1 MDEVLFTI
9 LPFCYHPSLDLT
21 SELEAS
27 NGFYIP
33 SKYFDTLLGE
43 GAAGELLL
51 YELKTPLGTLVG
63 TPIGPHSD
71 DETNLYIPDWMWN
84 QLHT

>member
-9 LPFCYHPSLDLT
+9 LPFCYHPSLELT
-21 SELEAS
+21 PELEAS
-27 NGFYIP
+27 DGFYIH
-33 SKYFDTLLGE
+33 SKYFDTLGE

-71 DETNLYIPDWMWN
+71 GETILYIPDWMWT
-84 QLHT
+84 Q